1 MDALFGIDKL
11 LNFGFV
17 AEQATLAILIGMS
30 SLTVSGQSSSGAL
43 KGQILNTDLEP
54 VFGAV
59 VKILQGGSLV
69 GGTTTDADGLYTYKP
84 LNAGSYDV
92 LVQSAQ
98 TQTKKIT
105 NVIVSGEK
113 TSYLDVSVS
122 TNTLDIVVVEAF
134 KKPLIDK
141 SFMDIK
147 EISGEDLMRTAF
159 DKSDLGSAII
169 NLTSEATRDENGNF
183 HVRGGR
189 GDATAYIVDGIKSS
203 NITGVP
209 SLSIDNLAIIT
220 GGIPAQYG
228 DNTSGVIIVTTKDY
242 FSAMQSKRMRES
254 YILENKER
262 VKREM
267 DAIKNEKLR
276 KLEIEEELRLE
287 EAAKNTKG

>member
-1 MDALFGIDKL
+1 MKNLK
-11 LNFGFV
+11 
-17 AEQATLAILIGMS
+17 QTTLAILIGMS

-43 KGQILNTDLEP
+43 KGQILDGDTQP
-54 VFGAV
+54 VFGAT
-59 VKILQGGSLV
+59 VKILQGGSLI
-69 GGTTTDADGLYTYKP
+69 GGASTDEKGNYTYKP
-84 LNAGSYDV
+84 LNSGSYDV
-92 LVQSAQ
+92 LVSSME

-105 NVIVSGEK
+105 DVRVSSEK
-113 TSYLDVSVS
+113 TTYLDVSVS
-122 TNTLDIVVVEAF
+122 TNTLDVVEVISYT
-134 KKPLIDK
+134 KPIIDNT
-141 SFMDIK
+141 FMDIK
-147 EISGEDLMRTAF
+147 EINAEDFLRMAVDRGNIV
-159 DKSDLGSAII
+159 DAII
-169 NLTSEATRDENGNF
+169 NVSSETTKDANGDV

-189 GDATAYIVDGIKSS
+189 GDATAYIIDGVKSPG
-203 NITGVP
+203 ITGVAA
-209 SLSIDNLAIIT
+209 LSVENLSIIT

-228 DNTSGVIIVTTKDY
+228 DNTSGVIVVTTKDY

>member
-1 MDALFGIDKL
+1 MKNLK
-11 LNFGFV
+11 
-17 AEQATLAILIGMS
+17 QTTLAILIGMS